1 MKIKTVFTSL
11 CLALCINNAQAL
23 DITPESLIRTED
35 QTYLTIPEWY
45 LVHSPNE
52 YADYL
57 GAGRSPSQFPFAK
70 HILQFWDTYYQSHMI
85 TKDKYPFNLEY
96 HIMVSTIGVSTTVEY
111 TMKGLYESFVGSV
124 TEFDS
129 YSTPEDRY
137 ASKISKD
144 YVEFIKI
151 DPWYKFDFMGAVK
164 GLWNENDFFGPNFIR
179 KIERKY
185 SLTTEYLVKAGY
197 ASLIKY
203 ATGAAFTPP
212 IPYSSVLIDG
222 NLNTYTDNIVLLSNK
237 DGNDLLRL
245 PRYGEFTVNLVEL
258 AKENKNFIEICGNK
272 TKITVAI
279 LPPVD
284 FDITTYKSKVF
295 INQPIYTN
303 PNIKRVIYEVEIKD
317 LGDMLRDLNNK
328 NIKIEH
334 IYDF

>member
-1 MKIKTVFTSL
+1 MKIKSLFTTL
-11 CLALCINNAQAL
+11 CLTLCVSNANAN
-23 DITPESLIRTED
+23 ITPESLVRTED

-57 GAGRSPSQFPFAK
+57 GDAKSPSQFPFSK
-70 HILQFWDTYYQSHMI
+70 HILQFWDTYYQSYMI

-124 TEFDS
+124 TEYDS
-129 YSTPEDRY
+129 YTTPEDKY
-137 ASKISKD
+137 ASKISKE

-151 DPWYKFDFMGAVK
+151 DPWYKFDFRGAVK
-164 GLWNENDFFGPNFIR
+164 GLWTETDIFGEHFIR
-179 KIERKY
+179 KMERKY

-197 ASLIKY
+197 ATLIKY

-212 IPYSSVLIDG
+212 IPYSSVLINGKLD
-222 NLNTYTDNIVLLSNK
+222 NYTDNIALLESK
-237 DGNDLLRL
+237 EGNDLLRL
-245 PRYGEFTVNLVEL
+245 PRYGEFTTNLVTL
-258 AKENKNFIEICGNK
+258 AKENKDFIEICGNR

-303 PNIKRVIYEVEIKD
+303 R
-317 LGDMLRDLNNK
+317 
-328 NIKIEH
+328 
-334 IYDF
+334 F

>member
-1 MKIKTVFTSL
+1 MKIKSLFTTL
-11 CLALCINNAQAL
+11 CLTLCVSNANAN
-23 DITPESLIRTED
+23 ITPESLVRTED

-57 GAGRSPSQFPFAK
+57 GDAKSPSQFPFSK
-70 HILQFWDTYYQSHMI
+70 HILQFWDTYYQSYMI

-124 TEFDS
+124 TEYDS
-129 YSTPEDRY
+129 YTTPEDKY
-137 ASKISKD
+137 ASKISKE

-164 GLWNENDFFGPNFIR
+164 GLWTETDIFGEHFIR
-179 KIERKY
+179 KMERKY

-197 ASLIKY
+197 ATLIKY

-212 IPYSSVLIDG
+212 IPYSSVLINGKLD
-222 NLNTYTDNIVLLSNK
+222 NYTDNIALLESK
-237 DGNDLLRL
+237 EGNDLLRL
-245 PRYGEFTVNLVEL
+245 PRYGEFTTNLVTL
-258 AKENKNFIEICGNK
+258 AKENKDFIEICGNR

-303 PNIKRVIYEVEIKD
+303 PQIKRVIYEVDIKD
-317 LGDMLRDLNNK
+317 LGNMLRDLNNK